1 MLERQHAQ
9 LMAGLQE
16 LYRRTQNG
24 NAWTG
29 PRLEVVSHNQ
39 PLTHKILEAL
49 GVLHSDEW
57 EERESVEGTW
67 QGFERQGQDNRG
79 WMYSETVSPSTQAT
93 FSPNSPTQT
102 AFPQSTLMSKRRS
115 KLQTDLPP
123 ITQTLTMPP
132 LLTSTFDSMK
142 PEAYPHAFPNQMPTA
157 LDSFTSNE
165 SMMTNMGPDRAAG
178 SMMDWSYGMD
188 DVFGNIGSREQ
199 SVKGC

>member
-1 MLERQHAQ
+1 
-9 LMAGLQE
+9 MAGLQE
-16 LYRRTQNG
+16 LYRRTQNS

-39 PLTHKILEAL
+39 PLIHQLLEAL

-57 EERESVEGTW
+57 EEKESIEGFW

-93 FSPNSPTQT
+93 FSPTSPTQT

-123 ITQTLTMPP
+123 ITQTMTMPP
-132 LLTSTFDSMK
+132 LLTSTLDSVK

-165 SMMTNMGPDRAAG
+165 SMMMDLSLDRAAN

>member
-1 MLERQHAQ
+1 
-9 LMAGLQE
+9 MAGLQE
-16 LYRRTQNG
+16 LYRRTQNS

-49 GVLHSDEW
+49 GVLHGDEW
-57 EERESVEGTW
+57 EEKEGVDKTW
-67 QGFERQGQDNRG
+67 QGFESQGQENRD

-93 FSPNSPTQT
+93 FSPNSTTQA

-115 KLQTDLPP
+115 KLQTDFPP

-132 LLTSTFDSMK
+132 LLMSAFDFVK
-142 PEAYPHAFPNQMPTA
+142 PESYPHASPNQKPTA

-165 SMMTNMGPDRAAG
+165 SMMMNMGLDRAAG

-199 SVKGC
+199 SAKSC